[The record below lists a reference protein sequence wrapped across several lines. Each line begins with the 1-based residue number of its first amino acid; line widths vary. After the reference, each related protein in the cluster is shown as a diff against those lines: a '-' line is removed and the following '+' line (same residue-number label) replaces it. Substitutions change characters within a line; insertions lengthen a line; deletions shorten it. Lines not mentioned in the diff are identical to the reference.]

1 MDSRRLQYF
10 VAVADHQGFS
20 AAAKEVFVSQPALS
34 LAVRELEDELGT
46 PLFFRV
52 GRRIALTPAGQA
64 LLGPARQLLH
74 DLDVGRAAVAAVVGL
89 EAGTLAICCL
99 PTLAADPLAE
109 LIGSFRQA
117 HPGIVIDLAAP
128 EDTDEVVALIR
139 DGSCE
144 VGVATGVGASDLE
157 QHPLGDQDLF
167 VIFPPGTRRPRRTV
181 ALAELAGV
189 PMIAAPKGTSTR
201 RLLEEGF
208 AATGSSATDRGGQ
221 RPARRHLAV
230 GALRGGRRPRARA
243 DGFGRRKTWRGGG
256 PASPPDLARD
266 HLVAPAGAP
275 VPGRPTLRRVVPGLS
290 SGSVASDHPRPAGR
304 VTRRKR
310 LLFGFVDLLV
320 VGFVVRRLVGV
331 LATGHGHLLR

>member
-109 LIGSFRQA
+109 LIGSFRQT

-157 QHPLGDQDLF
+157 QHPLGNQDLF

-208 AATGSSATDRGGQ
+208 AATGSTPQIAVVSAQRDAILPLVLSGAGAALVPEPMASVAGRLGAVVA
-221 RPARRHLAV
+221 RPAPPISREITLLHRPGPQSPAAQRFVELSLA
-230 GALRGGRRPRARA
+230 
-243 DGFGRRKTWRGGG
+243 
-256 PASPPDLARD
+256 
-266 HLVAPAGAP
+266 
-275 VPGRPTLRRVVPGLS
+275 
-290 SGSVASDHPRPAGR
+290 
-304 VTRRKR
+304 
-310 LLFGFVDLLV
+310 
-320 VGFVVRRLVGV
+320 
-331 LATGHGHLLR
+331 